1 MASRIGFLAFIALIV
16 SSAFVWHAAEHWDK
30 ADFESIAVGVEC
42 PAYMAIDRDEAGLTV
57 AVEIASPPGA
67 TAAPMVTLGV
77 SATKTR
83 VLGPKQAARK
93 GSDGRWLAAFTIP
106 SAQVAAP
113 EADWAG
119 LRIAVGA
126 EFAGGPY
133 GQPFYR
139 ARYRHRDGRA
149 LHAPFSHNPQ
159 DWLPF
164 DLAAYAQR
172 VADRGARTEIAFD
185 QPLDGK
191 ATIVIEDAD
200 GRRVR
205 NLIGGQPYLSGAHR
219 IEWDL
224 MNDEGA
230 PVAPGVY
237 RWRSLHHAGID
248 PQHLFS
254 YCNDG
259 NPPWKTGSGTD
270 MWGPDH
276 SCYTAV
282 AARGDEVWILS
293 PVAEAGCQGAVTD
306 LSGVKL
312 RTWYGGSSGDKFLLA
327 SDGADVFIAADNGK
341 RQVIRRRNPDGW
353 QTFGEVRKEIVWGD
367 APRTVDE
374 GGHVNFA
381 QRDWDTFDLTGFAV
395 AGNRLLVASRA
406 EQAVLRFDRES
417 GARLTP
423 IPLPEPGALAGLADG
438 TWFAVSAGSIL
449 RFGPGDDKPRV
460 LRQAGTLQP
469 GGLAAAADGRLF
481 VIDRVTHQVAVLD
494 GETGRETGRLGTPG
508 GAYAGKYDPER
519 MVNPMALALAD
530 NGWLWV
536 TENRFNPK
544 RVLAWD
550 VQTGKVVKEKFGSTG
565 YGGPGSGFDSEDI
578 TRFVGLGCLWKVDL
592 EKKTAVPIS
601 VLFRDGADTP
611 KAYHWRFLRWDGRT
625 FLLGYSSCM
634 SLVEL
639 LPDGS
644 GKLLA
649 RYGNAQGFCFDRGS
663 HVPPVFLDTF
673 YARRGYDTPE
683 KRKRLHGGRL
693 PHSGE
698 FFVWSDASGDGAM
711 QADELEFLPRSDP
724 SYILGSGYWGG
735 DSEAFDIRVP
745 MRTER
750 PPHRG
755 QFVLD
760 LPLQGWHP
768 GGAPRWRTVAKG
780 VKNILTIN
788 SNGAWGLE
796 ASLVD
801 RHGSLYTNTDPL
813 RSYAPDMTERWSYP
827 NRWNG
832 VHGSHEAPLA
842 RPGQLQGTL
851 FFLGNAPLPDD
862 QADVLVMNGN
872 HGRFFTLTSDG
883 FYLDEMFSDVRS
895 GAPLD
900 AYYIGGEAFG
910 GCFGRGN
917 DGHYYLISGHTDYRI
932 FRIDGFDSVRRGPGG
947 KLIVTPEQIEAAGR
961 RTAAGSEQQ
970 AKIATIPEL
979 ASKPSLDGSGAGW
992 PNDPIA
998 AWDKDG
1004 KFAVTVQGGFDSENL
1019 YLRWSVED
1027 PSPWR
1032 NHGKDQTLLFKTG
1045 DSVDLQIGVDPG
1057 ARPHRTKPVPGDLRL
1072 LIAPFGDAP
1081 IAMLYRHRVP
1091 GTSDPTPFSSP
1102 WRTEHVDEVRR
1113 LDTAKIATSVGRNA
1127 AGKPGYVVE
1136 AVIPLVE
1143 LGLAPRAGATY
1154 RADFGT
1160 LFGDPDGQ
1168 VTGLRSYWANPN
1180 TGLVND
1186 VPGEIMLHPAAWG
1199 ILSFSRAAAIKS
1211 DIRNP
1216 KPSLRDLRSKSDI
1229 HFAGVVGNSGEDGL
1243 SLIRQNPDGGNG
1255 ENPIGCGVALDRHGT
1270 LWTRLAADRVGR
1282 LTRDGRQLAQFPVR
1296 RSTHKHDALTIVGNH
1311 IVLLAA
1317 GQLQVLPLD
1326 AAPGTAFTSTEL
1338 QLRAIA
1344 RTPFEG
1350 RLAAITSDSDIIWV
1364 DPVGSATEKVCAMP
1378 DAWLIETTPEGA
1390 ILVGT
1395 RAPSD
1400 KQASL
1405 HKIVGKRELTSDAWP
1420 RGFGRHVLPPAA
1432 RASAAFLQADGA
1444 GGFFLGGG
1452 FLSHLDADLS
1462 PAPGTV
1468 LGKQNDTVLGGAG
1481 DWRPE
1486 LSPARGVAH
1495 CGGDLYAVC
1504 GGDGRIFFARWPDP
1518 ARPMKLVSWITALSE
1533 CRSLAIDENGDIYAD
1548 RNVYP
1553 WSAGPGD
1560 FPDISP
1566 SGGQQRSPLL
1576 WLRPKQPV
1584 SLFSWAHGATQW
1596 ALRLYSGPGLRQT
1609 DWLNEKT
1616 LAKEVWWKRANRH
1629 ETKVWPAVAY
1639 PHQDGGFVFLCLA
1652 DAQGGLAW
1660 RLHPNGRFRDVLGP
1674 VDFVLDDLK
1683 GPGETLT
1690 GLMMKNDRTLL
1701 AAIDGQIVEL
1711 VRDGSDWRERTR
1723 WQSWGDAPDA
1733 RFGKSIHI
1741 ACDGV
1746 NLLVADTERH
1756 RVLLF
1761 PPDGGEPIAQFGVTD
1776 RPGNGLDALNSPSL
1790 VAINGD
1796 QAVVYDAANQ
1806 RLVKLDLSRAKANP

>member
-1 MASRIGFLAFIALIV
+1 MTASRIGSLTFLVLIV
-16 SSAFVWHAAEHWDK
+16 LLVWGGHADERWDT
-30 ADFESIAVGVEC
+30 ADFESIATGIEC
-42 PAYMAIDRDEAGLTV
+42 PAAMAVDRDEAGLTV

-77 SATKTR
+77 SATKTH
-83 VLGPKQAARK
+83 VLGPKQAAREDP
-93 GSDGRWLAAFTIP
+93 DGRWLAAFTIP
-106 SAQVAAP
+106 SAQVAPA

-119 LRIAVGA
+119 LRIAIGA

-133 GQPFYR
+133 GQAFYR

-149 LHAPFSHNPQ
+149 LHAPFSHEPQ

-172 VADRGARTEIAFD
+172 VADRGARTEIAFE
-185 QPLDGK
+185 QPLEGK
-191 ATIVIEDAD
+191 ATIVIEDAG

-205 NLIGGQPYLSGAHR
+205 NLVSGAAYAQGGHSL
-219 IEWDL
+219 EWDL
-224 MNDEGA
+224 LDDQGI
-230 PVAPGVY
+230 PVAPGEY
-237 RWRSLHHAGID
+237 HWRSLHHAGIA
-248 PQHLFS
+248 PQYLFS

-282 AARGDEVWILS
+282 AARGSEVWILS
-293 PVAEAGCQGAVTD
+293 PVAEAGCQGAAID
-306 LSGVKL
+306 LSGVKI

-353 QTFGEVRKEIVWGD
+353 QTFGEGRKEIVWGD
-367 APRTVDE
+367 APRMVDE

-381 QRDWDTFDLTGFAV
+381 QRDWDTFSLTGFAV

-406 EQAVLRFDRES
+406 EQAVLCFDRES

-423 IPLPEPGALAGLADG
+423 IPLPEPGAIVGLADG

-449 RFGPGDDKPRV
+449 RFDQGHDRPRV
-460 LRQAGTLQP
+460 LRKAGTLHP
-469 GGLAAAADGRLF
+469 GGMAAAADGRLF
-481 VIDRVTHQVAVLD
+481 VIDRATHQVAVLD

-508 GAYAGKYDPER
+508 GPYAGTYDPER
-519 MVNPMALALAD
+519 MVNPVALALAP

-550 VQTGKVVKEKFGSTG
+550 LATGKVVKEKFGPGG
-565 YGGPGSGFDSEDI
+565 YGSPGGGFDSQDT
-578 TRFVGLGCLWKVDL
+578 TRFVGQGAIWNVDIAAR
-592 EKKTAVPIS
+592 TATPASI
-601 VLFRDGADTP
+601 LFARGDTMP
-611 KAYHWRFLRWDGRT
+611 RAYHWRFLCRDGRT
-625 FLLGYSSCM
+625 FLLGYSGCM

-649 RYGNAQGFCFDRGS
+649 QYGNAQGFCFDRGS
-663 HVPPVFLDTF
+663 HVPPVFLETF
-673 YARRGYDTPE
+673 YARRGYETPE
-683 KRKRLHGGRL
+683 KRRRLHAGRL
-693 PHSGE
+693 PHQGE
-698 FFVWSDASGDGAM
+698 FFVWSDASGDSAM
-711 QADELEFLPRSDP
+711 QVDELEFLPLSDRA
-724 SYILGSGYWGG
+724 YNLATGYWGG
-735 DSEAFDIRVP
+735 DSETIDIRVP

-750 PPHRG
+750 PPHHG
-755 QFVLD
+755 QFILH

-768 GGAPRWRTVAKG
+768 GGAPRWRSVAEG
-780 VKNILTIN
+780 VAALRVIN
-788 SNGAWGLE
+788 PNASWGSMQ

-801 RHGSLYTNTDPL
+801 RHSNLYVNTDPL
-813 RSYAPDMTERWSYP
+813 RSYGPDLTERWSYP

-832 VHGSHEAPLA
+832 VHGSHKAPLA

-910 GCFGRGN
+910 GYFGRGN

-932 FRIDGFDSVRRGPGG
+932 FRIDGFDTIRRGPGG
-947 KLIVTPEQIEAAGR
+947 TLTVTPAQIEAAGR
-961 RTAAGSEQQ
+961 RTAAGSRQQ
-970 AKIATIPEL
+970 PRSATIAEL
-979 ASKPSLDGSGAGW
+979 AGKPALDGSGVGW
-992 PNDPIA
+992 PEAPVA

-1004 KFAVTVQGGFDSENL
+1004 KFAVTVQGGFDAENL

-1032 NHGKDQTLLFKTG
+1032 NHGDDETLLFKTG

-1057 ARPHRTKPVPGDLRL
+1057 SPANRTGPVPGDLRL

-1081 IAMLYRHRVP
+1081 VAMLYRHRVP
-1091 GTSDPTPFSSP
+1091 GASQPTPFSSP
-1102 WRTEHVDEVRR
+1102 LRTEHVDEVRR
-1113 LDTAKIATSVGRNA
+1113 VDTAKIATSVGHNA

-1136 AVIPLVE
+1136 AAIPLVA
-1143 LGLAPRAGATY
+1143 LSLAPRADATY
-1154 RADFGT
+1154 RADFGV

-1168 VTGLRSYWANPN
+1168 VTQLRSYWANQN

-1186 VPGEIMLHPAAWG
+1186 VPGEIMLHPNAWG
-1199 ILSFSRAAAIKS
+1199 DLSFASDARIKS
-1211 DIRNP
+1211 EIRNP
-1216 KPSLRDLRSKSDI
+1216 ISEML
-1229 HFAGVVGNSGEDGL
+1229 FAGVVGNSGEAGL
-1243 SLIRQNPDGGNG
+1243 SLIRQNPDGGDG

-1270 LWTRLAADRVGR
+1270 LWTRLAADRVAR
-1282 LTRDGRQLAQFPVR
+1282 LTLDGRQLAQFPVR

-1311 IVLLAA
+1311 IVLLAS
-1317 GQLQVLPLD
+1317 GPLQVLSLD
-1326 AAPGTAFTSTEL
+1326 ATPGTAFTSIEL

-1350 RLAAITSDSDIIWV
+1350 RLAAITRDSDIVWV
-1364 DPVGSATEKVCAMP
+1364 DPADGATETVCAMP
-1378 DAWLIETTPEGA
+1378 NAWLIETTPDGA
-1390 ILVGT
+1390 ILIGT

-1405 HKIVGKRELTSDAWP
+1405 HKIVGKRELTNAAWP
-1420 RGFGRHVLPPAA
+1420 RGFGRHVLPPAT
-1432 RASAAFLQADGA
+1432 RAPAAFLQADGES
-1444 GGFFLGGG
+1444 GFFLGGG
-1452 FLSHLDADLS
+1452 FLAHLDADLS

-1468 LGKQNDTVLGGAG
+1468 LGKQNDTVIGGAG

-1486 LSPARGVAH
+1486 LALARGIAH

-1504 GGDGRIFFARWPDP
+1504 GGDGRIFFARWPDQ
-1518 ARPMKLVSWITALSE
+1518 ARPMKLVSWITAKSE
-1533 CRSLAIDENGDIYAD
+1533 CRALAIDANGDIYAD

-1553 WSAGPGD
+1553 WRAGPDD
-1560 FPDISP
+1560 FPEISV

-1576 WLRPKQPV
+1576 WLRPKHPLT
-1584 SLFSWAHGATQW
+1584 LFSWAHGATQW
-1596 ALRLYSGPGLRQT
+1596 ALRLYSGPGLKQA
-1609 DWLNEKT
+1609 DWLNQKK

-1629 ETKVWPAVAY
+1629 KTKVWPAVAY

-1660 RLHPNGRFRDVLGP
+1660 RLHPNGKFRDVLGP
-1674 VDFVLDDLK
+1674 VDFVLDDLE

-1690 GLMMKNDRTLL
+1690 GLAMKHDQTLL
-1701 AAIDGQIVEL
+1701 AAMDGQIVEL

-1733 RFGKSIHI
+1733 RFGTSIHI
-1741 ACDGV
+1741 ASDGV

-1761 PPDGGEPIAQFGVTD
+1761 SPDGGKPIAQFGVTD
-1776 RPGNGLDALNSPSL
+1776 RPGDGLDALNRPSL
-1790 VAINGD
+1790 VAVYGD
-1796 QAVVYDAANQ
+1796 RAVVYDAANQ
-1806 RLVKLDLSRAKANP
+1806 RLVKLDLASGEAHP